1 MYYAATQQVA
11 ELPGK
16 ASLSATNDTL
26 KTFLECFILAAA

>member
-1 MYYAATQQVA
+1 MYYAATQVA

-16 ASLSATNDTL
+16 ASFSGTNDTL